1 MVAPTELQKMGYMGG
16 GKWLHGRQHRF
27 TSTKVFIRVRVGTI
41 EQGIILKGFE
51 EHLKYNWGPEEEGR
65 FKDKMKVFQHREYG
79 TIWGKK
85 KVTGKKVD

>member
-1 MVAPTELQKMGYMGG
+1 MVAWP
-16 GKWLHGRQHRF
+16 HRF
-27 TSTKVFIRVRVGTI
+27 TPTKVFIRVRVGTI

-65 FKDKMKVFQHREYG
+65 FKDEMKVFQHREYG

-85 KVTGKKVD
+85 GNGEESGLGAKSQLRLNLR